1 MPCERLR
8 RADGAYTSES
18 ESALF
23 SKQLCVFTVILSPDS
38 TEQPRDGGG
47 GGDGSEHPQELREHV
62 SFSRVELRGL
72 AAILLI
78 MPMF

>member
-47 GGDGSEHPQELREHV
+47 GMGQSILRSSGNTSPSPEW
-62 SFSRVELRGL
+62 S
-72 AAILLI
+72 
-78 MPMF
+78 